1 VVIVPKRRQHSIS
14 LLQARRRAE
23 EMGVT
28 INGLVISDE
37 EADLATYYNKRV
49 IMGPNKFVMDI
60 RNFEDFARAI
70 RLKLIRE
77 LS

>member
-1 VVIVPKRRQHSIS
+1 MIPAPANQ
-14 LLQARRRAE
+14 
-23 EMGVT
+23 T
-28 INGLVISDE
+28 
-37 EADLATYYNKRV
+37 DLADYYNKRV
-49 IMGPNKFVMDI
+49 IMGPNRFVMDI